1 MTGTFDIP
9 RRTYLRRSTA
19 GYFAEQNSNPSNVKI
34 SLPRLSFLEK
44 DGPYVPDWAVE
55 YVEPPPKP
63 VAPVEIKPENAL
75 RKKKKAKGSGPKGLT
90 PFEIRVEELRASGM
104 TVPQICSE
112 LQTTA
117 STVVGAL
124 NRYIQKNLK

>member
-1 MTGTFDIP
+1 MTGHSEIP

-19 GYFAEQNSNPSNVKI
+19 GHFAEQNANPSNVKI

-63 VAPVEIKPENAL
+63 VPPVEIKPENAL

-90 PFEIRVEELRASGM
+90 PFEIRVEKLRASGM

-124 NRYIQKNLK
+124 NRYVQKSLR

>member
-19 GYFAEQNSNPSNVKI
+19 GHFAEQNGNPSNVKI

-44 DGPYVPDWAVE
+44 DGPYIPDWAVE
-55 YVEPPPKP
+55 YVEPPPKTVEP
-63 VAPVEIKPENAL
+63 VAIKPENAL
-75 RKKKKAKGSGPKGLT
+75 RKKKKAKGSGPNGIT
-90 PFEIRVEELRASGM
+90 PFEIQVENLRASGM
-104 TVPQICSE
+104 TVLQICTE

-124 NRYIQKNLK
+124 NRYVQKSLK